1 MDGGIGERTWVI
13 AEGFLPPRGGRRGR
27 AGESHE
33 TACVLNAGG
42 QPARLEVTVY
52 FRDREP
58 AGPYRLT
65 VPARRTFHLRFDDLA
80 DPEPVPR
87 GVDFASVLRS
97 DVPVVVQHTRLDARA
112 ARGALMTSLAW
123 AAGEGT

>member
-1 MDGGIGERTWVI
+1 VDGEIGTRTWVI
-13 AEGFLPPRGGRRGR
+13 SEGFLPPRGGRRGR
-27 AGESHE
+27 ALESHE
-33 TACVLNAGG
+33 AACVLNAGAT
-42 QPARLEVTVY
+42 PARLELTVY

-65 VPARRTFHLRFDDLA
+65 VPPRRTLHLRFDDLA

-97 DVPVVVQHTRLDARA
+97 DVPVVVQHTRLDAREG
-112 ARGALMTSLAW
+112 RGALMTSLAW

>member
-1 MDGGIGERTWVI
+1 VDGGIGKHTWVI
-13 AEGFLPPRGGRRGR
+13 SEGFLPPRSGRRGR
-27 AGESHE
+27 ALESHE
-33 TACVLNAGG
+33 TACVLNAGAR
-42 QPARLEVTVY
+42 PARLELTIF

-65 VPARRTFHLRFDDLA
+65 VPPRRTLHLRFDDLV
-80 DPEPVPR
+80 DPERVPR

-97 DVPVVVQHTRLDARA
+97 DVPVVVQHTRLDAREG
-112 ARGALMTSLAW
+112 RGALMTSLAW